1 MTVAT
6 ALDRTTSRGGRI
18 PEAGDIDPSPM
29 RERAAEATAFLKA
42 MAHDGRLTIL
52 CLLVTDDR
60 TVTELERILGARQAA
75 VSQQLARLRQEG
87 LVESRRE
94 GKNLLYSLSDG
105 RVRRMVE
112 TLHDLFCPDDP

>member
-1 MTVAT
+1 MTAAT
-6 ALDRTTSRGGRI
+6 ALDTRTGRNV
-18 PEAGDIDPSPM
+18 PGARDLDPGQM
-29 RERAAEATAFLKA
+29 MERASEATAFLKA

-52 CLLVTDDR
+52 CLLVTEDR
-60 TVTELERILGARQAA
+60 TVTELERLLGARQAA

-94 GKNLLYSLSDG
+94 GKNLLYSLADG

-112 TLHDLFCPDDP
+112 TLHDLFCP

>member
-6 ALDRTTSRGGRI
+6 ALDTETRGDARS
-18 PEAGDIDPSPM
+18 AGAEPVDPDRM
-29 RERAAEATAFLKA
+29 MERVSEATAFLKA

-52 CLLVTDDR
+52 CLLVSGDR

-87 LVESRRE
+87 LVQSRRE
-94 GKNLLYSLSDG
+94 GKNLLYSLADG

-112 TLHDLFCPDDP
+112 TLHDLFCPED